1 MSSKMNTK
9 RLILVVG
16 KTLTLAILVIAVM
29 LTGRF
34 SDFIYGYG
42 LIIVLVGGVAM
53 ALMSF
58 STSEIGAAFK
68 HAAGVPGVGEDI
80 QKSALFWESASR
92 NFWMLG
98 ILGSL
103 INFVIALSTS
113 EGGLAGIAS
122 RAASTFICV
131 VYGMIMG
138 VICFVPGWKLR
149 EKLQRETFEE
159 VPETHEKPRQRVTAA
174 LKPENIIGYILFISV
189 TSWAIVV
196 PSLSLQ
202 TSRFQP
208 WDLIIYWPSIL
219 VVLGGTMALVLFVG
233 NSASGRSFTLGFFV
247 TGLIGSLMGFIQV
260 LLGFASGGI
269 DEIAAAVTFIISS
282 CFVSWLGMMLVGAP
296 LEDRMVKAGKINKH
310 SLSSRFA
317 WYVYP
322 LVILIFLIMT
332 FVVVVT
338 PIVKKG

>member
-1 MSSKMNTK
+1 
-9 RLILVVG
+9 
-16 KTLTLAILVIAVM
+16 
-29 LTGRF
+29 
-34 SDFIYGYG
+34 
-42 LIIVLVGGVAM
+42 M

-113 EGGLAGIAS
+113 GGGIEGIAS
-122 RAASTFICV
+122 RAAATFICV

-149 EKLQRETFEE
+149 EKLQREIFEE
-159 VPETHEKPRQRVTAA
+159 APETHEKSRQGATAA
-174 LKPENIIGYILFISV
+174 FNLENIIGYILFLSL

-196 PSLSLQ
+196 SPLSLQ
-202 TSRFQP
+202 ASRFKP
-208 WDLIIYWPSIL
+208 WDWIIYWPSIL
-219 VVLGGTMALVLFVG
+219 VVLGGTIALVLFVG

-260 LLGFASGGI
+260 LLGFASREIEGI
-269 DEIAAAVTFIISS
+269 ASAVTFIISS
-282 CFVSWLGMMLVGAP
+282 CFVAWLGMMLIGAP
-296 LEDRMVKAGKINKH
+296 LEDRMVKSGKINKY
-310 SLSSRFA
+310 SLSSRLA
-317 WYVYP
+317 WYIYP